1 MRDLYSLI
9 LRSHLL
15 AGLEGI
21 EVPLAGGD
29 IVVAVLQALCK
40 CLGISFARGSAGL
53 GSNLLLDGLLV
64 LVLLGLL
71 GGFVV
76 TAAAAEQAGDT
87 VCHGV
92 ANSRADSNACS
103 GRSHLSKQTGLLRL
117 RVSNGRSGRCRLRS
131 HGMLLL
137 LLRRRLVM
145 LLRSRGS
152 GRSRRLLRGRSL
164 ARRHGVCLTS
174 LLSGSRAAGLQA
186 FVLDMSLEKLV
197 RSMAITYLTGH
208 VFCFGEKLV
217 EASPHANL

>member
-1 MRDLYSLI
+1 M
-9 LRSHLL
+9 L

>member
-1 MRDLYSLI
+1 M
-9 LRSHLL
+9 L

-103 GRSHLSKQTGLLRL
+103 GRSHLSEQTGLLRL

-164 ARRHGVCLTS
+164 ARRHGVCLTG

-186 FVLDMSLEKLV
+186 FVLDMSLERLV

>member
-1 MRDLYSLI
+1 M
-9 LRSHLL
+9 L

-53 GSNLLLDGLLV
+53 GSSLLLDGLLV

-137 LLRRRLVM
+137 LLR
-145 LLRSRGS
+145 SRGS

-186 FVLDMSLEKLV
+186 FVLDMSLERLV

>member
-1 MRDLYSLI
+1 M
-9 LRSHLL
+9 L

-53 GSNLLLDGLLV
+53 GSSLLLDGLLV

-103 GRSHLSKQTGLLRL
+103 GRSHLSEQTGLLRL

-137 LLRRRLVM
+137 

-186 FVLDMSLEKLV
+186 FVLDMSLERLV